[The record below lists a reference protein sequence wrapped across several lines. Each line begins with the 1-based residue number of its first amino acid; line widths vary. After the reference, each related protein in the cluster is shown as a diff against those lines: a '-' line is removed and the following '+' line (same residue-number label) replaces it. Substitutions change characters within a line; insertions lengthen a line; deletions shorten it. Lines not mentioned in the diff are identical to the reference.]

1 MEEERFAATI
11 DAGLN
16 ILNTMIADTKDAGK
30 TVLSGDD
37 TFKLYDTYGFP
48 VDLTREIAEEA
59 GLAIDNERFTALM
72 QEQRTRAREA
82 RANISGWANASGS
95 LLADLPKTEFVGY
108 TEDACEA
115 KVVAIIVED
124 GLVDQVSEGEFTLI
138 LDKTPCY
145 GEGGGQIGDE
155 GSICANGMAV
165 SVLDTK
171 KTDGIYLHMCST
183 DSAVVRVGDVVKV
196 SINTERRA
204 AIMRNHSA
212 AHLLQNALRAVLG
225 DHVEQAG
232 SYVSDTVC
240 RFDFTHFS
248 ALSADEI
255 AQVEA
260 LVNAEILSAG
270 EGSMTEMPIDEA
282 KKLGAM
288 ALFGEKYGKM
298 VRVVRMG
305 SKSIELCGGTHV
317 DNTGKIGLFKIVGE
331 SSVAAGVR
339 RIEAVTGTGVLAL
352 LAGKDALLHEV
363 ARELKVPNVS
373 DVAKK
378 ATALQ
383 GEIAN
388 AKKEI
393 EALNAKLAGGK
404 LDAIL
409 ASAVDVNG
417 VMLVAARAEGMN
429 VDMARTLVDDIKA
442 KHENAVVV
450 LAVEA
455 DGKLNF
461 LAGAGKDAVA
471 KGAHAGK
478 LVGAVAAVTG
488 GKGGGRP
495 DNAMAGGRDASQIDA
510 ALTSAKATLEG
521 MIK

>member
-1 MEEERFAATI
+1 
-11 DAGLN
+11 
-16 ILNTMIADTKDAGK
+16 
-30 TVLSGDD
+30 
-37 TFKLYDTYGFP
+37 
-48 VDLTREIAEEA
+48 
-59 GLAIDNERFTALM
+59 
-72 QEQRTRAREA
+72 
-82 RANISGWANASGS
+82 
-95 LLADLPKTEFVGY
+95 
-108 TEDACEA
+108 
-115 KVVAIIVED
+115 
-124 GLVDQVSEGEFTLI
+124 
-138 LDKTPCY
+138 
-145 GEGGGQIGDE
+145 
-155 GSICANGMAV
+155 
-165 SVLDTK
+165 
-171 KTDGIYLHMCST
+171 
-183 DSAVVRVGDVVKV
+183 
-196 SINTERRA
+196 
-204 AIMRNHSA
+204 MRNHSA
-212 AHLLQNALRAVLG
+212 AHLLQNALREVLG
-225 DHVEQAG
+225 NHVEQAG

-248 ALSADEI
+248 ALTAEEI
-255 AQVEA
+255 AKVEA
-260 LVNAEILSAG
+260 IVNAEILSAG

-288 ALFGEKYGKM
+288 ALFGEKYGKT

-339 RIEAVTGTGVLAL
+339 RVEAVTGTGVLAL
-352 LAGKDALLHEV
+352 LAGKDALLHDV

-383 GEIAN
+383 GELA
-388 AKKEI
+388 ASKREV
-393 EALNAKLAGGK
+393 EVLNAKLAGGK

-409 ASAVDVNG
+409 ANAVDVNG

-429 VDMARTLVDDIKA
+429 VDMARTLTDDIKV

-471 KGAHAGK
+471 HGAHAGK
-478 LVGAVAAVTG
+478 LVGAVASVTG

-495 DNAMAGGRDASQIDA
+495 DNAIAGGRDASQIDA
-510 ALTSAKATLEG
+510 ALASAKATLEG

>member
-1 MEEERFAATI
+1 
-11 DAGLN
+11 
-16 ILNTMIADTKDAGK
+16 
-30 TVLSGDD
+30 
-37 TFKLYDTYGFP
+37 
-48 VDLTREIAEEA
+48 
-59 GLAIDNERFTALM
+59 
-72 QEQRTRAREA
+72 
-82 RANISGWANASGS
+82 
-95 LLADLPKTEFVGY
+95 
-108 TEDACEA
+108 
-115 KVVAIIVED
+115 
-124 GLVDQVSEGEFTLI
+124 
-138 LDKTPCY
+138 
-145 GEGGGQIGDE
+145 
-155 GSICANGMAV
+155 
-165 SVLDTK
+165 
-171 KTDGIYLHMCST
+171 
-183 DSAVVRVGDVVKV
+183 
-196 SINTERRA
+196 
-204 AIMRNHSA
+204 
-212 AHLLQNALRAVLG
+212 
-225 DHVEQAG
+225 
-232 SYVSDTVC
+232 
-240 RFDFTHFS
+240 
-248 ALSADEI
+248 
-255 AQVEA
+255 
-260 LVNAEILSAG
+260 
-270 EGSMTEMPIDEA
+270 
-282 KKLGAM
+282 
-288 ALFGEKYGKM
+288 
-298 VRVVRMG
+298 
-305 SKSIELCGGTHV
+305 
-317 DNTGKIGLFKIVGE
+317 
-331 SSVAAGVR
+331 
-339 RIEAVTGTGVLAL
+339 VTGTGVLAL

-510 ALTSAKATLEG
+510 ALASAKATLEG